1 VNATPGQL
9 RSREW
14 NVPHTIERAASGR
27 AKCRGCGEPVA
38 AGELRFGERLP
49 NPFADGEL
57 THWFHIHCAAYKRPE
72 PFLETLKD
80 VAEPLDDRARLEAE
94 ATRGVAHARLS
105 RIDGAERAPSGRA
118 QCRSCRQ
125 PIEKGA
131 WRIALVYYEDDRF
144 QPSGSIHL
152 RCAGPYFETT
162 DVLDRVKHFSRGLSE
177 EDLRQVGAEL
187 AAPGSSDAG

>member
-1 VNATPGQL
+1 MAWE
-9 RSREW
+9 SC
-14 NVPHTIERAASGR
+14 VPHAFERAASGR
-27 AKCRGCGEPVA
+27 AKCRGCGQPIA
-38 AGELRFGERLP
+38 SGELRFGERLP

-57 THWFHIHCAAYKRPE
+57 THWFHLGCAAYKRPE
-72 PFLETLKD
+72 PFLETLK
-80 VAEPLDDRARLEAE
+80 AATPPPEEAAGLESE
-94 ATRGVAHARLS
+94 ASRGMAHARLP

-125 PIEKGA
+125 PIEKGT

-144 QPSGSIHL
+144 QPSGSIHV

-162 DVLDRVKHFSRGLSE
+162 DVLERVKHFSRGLSE

-187 AAPGSSDAG
+187 AAPSSSNAG